1 MNKYQRLAINIAAID
16 TLLMLLFPPFSSQPL
31 ARGMQPGFDG
41 YYPVFSQLGTAAIHS
56 ELLVLQLIFVAI
68 NALSAWLVL
77 QTKIHHDIPDV
88 CLQ

>member
-41 YYPVFSQLGTAAIHS
+41 YYPVFS
-56 ELLVLQLIFVAI
+56 
-68 NALSAWLVL
+68 
-77 QTKIHHDIPDV
+77 
-88 CLQ
+88 